1 MSNFEQLIQSDYRH
15 MIHPHLPASQK
26 TRVIFKRG
34 KGCNLWDVEGH
45 QYLDA
50 TGGLW
55 LAQIGHGREEI
66 AEAAARQIRELEY
79 ATCFWEYSH
88 ERAIELAEKLATLAP
103 AGLDNVLFTSG
114 GSEGDDAAIKAAR
127 FYHAQKGQP
136 TRTWI
141 LSRKTAYHGAAYG
154 GGTATGFPE
163 ARVGTGPDLP
173 HVAYL
178 TPPHAYRNYLFEGQS
193 CTDFCVAELEKTIED
208 IGAEN
213 IAAMIG
219 EPIMGVGGMVPAPM
233 DYWPRISAVLK
244 KHGILLISD
253 EVVTAFGRSGNWF
266 AAERY
271 GVTPDIMVTAKG
283 ISSGYIPLGAVLMTR
298 EIAEVTTKDHGF
310 PMGYTYCG
318 HPVAC
323 AVALENIRILEEEKL
338 VERSNV
344 IGAYLAKQL
353 SARLHDNPRIG
364 EIRQAGMAIGIE
376 LVTDKASRQPLPLAA
391 LQIADYVRREK
402 SVIARICNYSSLC
415 LSPPLI
421 MTESEADQVAEA
433 VGSVLA
439 RVRSDGTV
447 E

>member
-1 MSNFEQLIQSDYRH
+1 MSNFERLIEADYRH
-15 MIHPHLPASQK
+15 MIHPHLPVSQT
-26 TRVIFKRG
+26 TRVIFTRG
-34 KGCNLWDVEGH
+34 KGCKLWDVEGRE
-45 QYLDA
+45 YLDA

-55 LAQIGHGREEI
+55 LAQVGHGREEI
-66 AEAAARQIRELEY
+66 AEAAARQMKQLEY

-88 ERAIELAEKLATLAP
+88 ERAIELAEKLASLAP
-103 AGLDNVLFTSG
+103 AGLDKILFTSG
-114 GSEGDDAAIKAAR
+114 GSEGDDAAIKTAR
-127 FYHAQKGQP
+127 FYHAQKGQ
-136 TRTWI
+136 TKRTWI

-163 ARVGTGPDLP
+163 AREGTGPDLP

-178 TPPHAYRNYLFEGQS
+178 TPPHAYRTYLFEGQG
-193 CTDFCVAELEKTIED
+193 CTDFCVAELEKSIND

-219 EPIMGVGGMVPAPM
+219 EPIMGVGGMVPPPM
-233 DYWPRISAVLK
+233 DYWPRMSAVLK

-266 AAERY
+266 AAERF

-283 ISSGYIPLGAVLMTR
+283 ISSGYIPLGAVFMTS
-298 EIAEVTTKDHGF
+298 EIAQVTSQAHGF
-310 PMGYTYCG
+310 PLGYTYGG

-323 AVALENIRILEEEKL
+323 AVALENLRILEDEKL
-338 VERSNV
+338 VARSNV

-353 SARLHDNPRIG
+353 SMRLHDNPRVG
-364 EIRQAGMAIGIE
+364 EVRQAGMAIGIE

-433 VGSVLA
+433 VSSVLA
-439 RVRSDGTV
+439 RVRDDGTV